1 MTTTHSPRDAARA
14 LDEHLELIGH
24 DIQRWID
31 LFADDAVVEFPYA
44 PSLGLPGRF
53 EGKEAIDRYFRGTP
67 ESFRDL
73 AFRDVRRYPTT
84 DPDVAIAEAHGSATV
99 GANDARYE
107 QDYVMLVRT
116 KGGKIVLY
124 REYWNPLPALEA
136 FGGADALGKL
146 VKAS

>member
-1 MTTTHSPRDAARA
+1 MTTTHPPRDADRA
-14 LDEHLELIGH
+14 LDEHLALIGH

-31 LFADDAVVEFPYA
+31 LFADDGVVEFPYA
-44 PSLGLPGRF
+44 PSLGFPERL

-73 AFRDVRRYPTT
+73 SFRDVRRYPTT
-84 DPDVAIAEAHGSATV
+84 DPDLALAEAHGSATV

-124 REYWNPLPALEA
+124 REYWNPLPVLDA
-136 FGGADALGKL
+136 FGGADALR
-146 VKAS
+146 KAVTAS

>member
-1 MTTTHSPRDAARA
+1 MTTTHPPRDAARA
-14 LDEHLELIGH
+14 LDEHLDLIGR

-44 PSLGLPGRF
+44 PSLGFPERL
-53 EGKEAIDRYFRGTP
+53 EGKAAIDRYFRGTP

-73 AFRDVRRYPTT
+73 AFRDVHRYQTS
-84 DPDVAIAEAHGSATV
+84 DPDLAIAEAHGSATV
-99 GANDARYE
+99 GANDTRYE

-124 REYWNPLPALEA
+124 REYWNPVPALQA
-136 FGGADALGKL
+136 FGGTDALA
-146 VKAS
+146 KAVNAS

>member
-1 MTTTHSPRDAARA
+1 MTIPHSPRDAARA
-14 LDEHLELIGH
+14 LDEHLALIGN

-44 PSLGLPGRF
+44 PSLGFPERLQ
-53 EGKEAIDRYFRGTP
+53 GKAAIDRYFRGTP

-73 AFRDVRRYPTT
+73 AFRDVRRYRTT
-84 DPDVAIAEAHGSATV
+84 DPDVAIAEAHGSASV

-116 KGGKIVLY
+116 KDGKIILY
-124 REYWNPLPALEA
+124 REYWNPVPALEA
-136 FGGADALGKL
+136 FGGADALGKA
-146 VKAS
+146 VNAS